1 MTNKEY
7 QAALRKLAKAIEK
20 EFLAAVYNK
29 TGKLSVAEIIAA
41 IESGNAGAVADL
53 ISLVPADLT
62 QILRTNA
69 SRLCASQVL
78 QKPCC

>member
-29 TGKLSVAEIIAA
+29 TGKLSVAEIIRLSNLAMQD
-41 IESGNAGAVADL
+41 AVADL

-62 QILRTNA
+62 QILEQMRKVMCK
-69 SRLCASQVL
+69 R
-78 QKPCC
+78 CC